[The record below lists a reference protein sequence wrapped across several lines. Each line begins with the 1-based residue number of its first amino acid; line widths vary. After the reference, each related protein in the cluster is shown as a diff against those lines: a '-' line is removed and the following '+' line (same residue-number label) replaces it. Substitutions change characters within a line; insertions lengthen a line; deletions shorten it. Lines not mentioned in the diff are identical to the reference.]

1 MANRYQMAVEFTL
14 LDGISKKLDAISG
27 SGNFFTKQIEK
38 TQARLKGLGSF
49 AVNMGKQLAVDAIGA
64 VSAGLV
70 SVTGQ
75 YIEFEQSLRAAGA
88 AFSDLDASMPDY
100 EEKLTELGKTA
111 RDVAAATEFNA
122 VQASAAMAT
131 FARAGIDSS
140 TAISLL
146 PGTADVATAAFVSLD
161 EGVNMVVGGLNT
173 MGLMSKSP
181 EELSANMKRLGDMM
195 AYTADSANMSIIDVS
210 EAITQGGS
218 FFKTANNTLDT
229 FSASLTA
236 LANNSI
242 RGAEAGVHLRN
253 IMTNLSA
260 PTAKAEATL
269 KKLGITT
276 TDSSGNLLNISEIVG
291 QFNKA
296 LDGMGDAEKNESLY
310 NIFGKQNIAAMTA
323 LLNTGEEALR
333 QFEAA
338 SASSTGAANAKAE
351 AIRKSLG
358 NQIEVLK
365 SALTEKGFQFIEK
378 FQGKTS
384 DAILRLN
391 EFIASV
397 DVGAIADKLLPLF
410 DKIVD
415 SALATAT
422 YIQTH
427 WDEIVEEFG
436 KVAGQVKFVVDAIW
450 NMRGAI
456 VPAITAFFTFK
467 RAMNIVAVGSAAI
480 TTFKEIGK
488 NVKMFSDGFQAA
500 KMAMDMGVQ
509 VSKSSSFLTNL
520 GSSVFNAGSKIGSF
534 AVTAGGAI
542 KSFAI
547 TAGTAI
553 ASFATSMASA
563 GAALLTNPITWIILG
578 IVVAVALLA
587 FGIYELVK
595 HWDVVSEKMKEFGAW
610 IAEGFMTV
618 WNGLVNAFTAFGA
631 WISGV
636 FTSIWDGL
644 VNAFT
649 TFADWIANVFT
660 GIWQGVKDFVGGVLD
675 FFIEKVQTLIGW
687 FTNGGI
693 INGIRHIGA
702 AILGFLLTPLQT
714 ILELISKIPGI
725 GDIASGINEKLD
737 NFKAM
742 VAGEEYGIAPT
753 QTTAQADSY
762 AYSES
767 VNNSRVTIGLEN
779 GLTADNYQPAPA
791 VTVQRTRSGRF

>member
-1 MANRYQMAVEFTL
+1 
-14 LDGISKKLDAISG
+14 
-27 SGNFFTKQIEK
+27 
-38 TQARLKGLGSF
+38 
-49 AVNMGKQLAVDAIGA
+49 
-64 VSAGLV
+64 
-70 SVTGQ
+70 
-75 YIEFEQSLRAAGA
+75 
-88 AFSDLDASMPDY
+88 
-100 EEKLTELGKTA
+100 
-111 RDVAAATEFNA
+111 
-122 VQASAAMAT
+122 
-131 FARAGIDSS
+131 
-140 TAISLL
+140 
-146 PGTADVATAAFVSLD
+146 
-161 EGVNMVVGGLNT
+161 

-323 LLNTGEEALR
+323 LLNTGEEALK

-338 SASSTGAANAKAE
+338 SSSSTGAANAKAE

-365 SALTEKGFQFIEK
+365 SAMTEKGFQFIEK

-391 EFIASV
+391 EFIAGV

-415 SALATAT
+415 SALAAAT

-436 KVAGQVKFVVDAIW
+436 RVAGQVKFVVDAIW
-450 NMRGAI
+450 AMRGAI

-500 KMAMDMGVQ
+500 KMAMDVGVQ
-509 VSKSSSFLTNL
+509 VSKSGSFFTNL

-553 ASFATSMASA
+553 ANFATSMASA
-563 GAALLTNPITWIILG
+563 GVALLTNPITWIILG
-578 IVVAVALLA
+578 IVAAVALLA

-618 WNGLVNAFTAFGA
+618 WNSLVSAFKAFGE

-636 FTSIWDGL
+636 F
-644 VNAFT
+644 A
-649 TFADWIANVFT
+649 
-660 GIWQGVKDFVGGVLD
+660 GIWQGLKDVVGGVLD

-693 INGIRHIGA
+693 IGGLRHIGA

-714 ILELISKIPGI
+714 ILELISRIPGI
-725 GDIASGINEKLD
+725 GNIASGINEKLD

>member
-111 RDVAAATEFNA
+111 RAVAAATEFNA

-131 FARAGIDSS
+131 FARAGIDSN

-146 PGTADVATAAFVSLD
+146 PGTADV
-161 EGVNMVVGGLNT
+161 MVVGGLNT

-323 LLNTGEEALR
+323 LLNTGEEALK

-338 SASSTGAANAKAE
+338 SSSSTGAANAKAE

-365 SALTEKGFQFIEK
+365 SAMTEKGFQFIEK

-391 EFIASV
+391 EFIAGV

-415 SALATAT
+415 SALAAAT

-436 KVAGQVKFVVDAIW
+436 RVAGQVKFVVDAIW
-450 NMRGAI
+450 AMRGAI

-500 KMAMDMGVQ
+500 KMAMDVGVQ
-509 VSKSSSFLTNL
+509 VSKSGSFFTNL

-553 ASFATSMASA
+553 ANFATSMASA
-563 GAALLTNPITWIILG
+563 GVALLTNPITWIILG
-578 IVVAVALLA
+578 IVAAVALLA

-618 WNGLVNAFTAFGA
+618 WNSLVSAFKAFGE

-636 FTSIWDGL
+636 F
-644 VNAFT
+644 A
-649 TFADWIANVFT
+649 
-660 GIWQGVKDFVGGVLD
+660 GIWQGLKDVVGGVLD

-693 INGIRHIGA
+693 IGGLRHIGA

-714 ILELISKIPGI
+714 ILELISRIPGI
-725 GDIASGINEKLD
+725 GNIASGINEKLD

>member
-14 LDGISKKLDAISG
+14 LDGISKQLNKISG
-27 SGNFFTKQIEK
+27 SGNVFTRQIEK

-49 AVNMGKQLAVDAIGA
+49 AVNMGKQLAVDAISA
-64 VSAGLV
+64 LSAGLV

-100 EEKLTELGKTA
+100 EEKLASIGKAA
-111 RDVAAATEFNA
+111 RNVAAATEFNA

-131 FARAGIDSS
+131 FARAGVDSA

-173 MGLMSKSP
+173 MGMMAKSP
-181 EELSANMKRLGDMM
+181 EELSANMKRLGDVM
-195 AYTADSANMSIIDVS
+195 AYTADSANMSIVDVS

-260 PTAKAEATL
+260 PTSKAEATL
-269 KKLGITT
+269 KALGITT
-276 TDSSGNLLNISEIVG
+276 TDSSGNLLSLSNIVG
-291 QFNKA
+291 QFNNA
-296 LDGMGDAEKNESLY
+296 LDGMGDAEKNASLY

-323 LLNTGEEALR
+323 LLNTGEEALK

-338 SASSTGAANAKAE
+338 SAGSMGAANAKAE

-391 EFIASV
+391 EFIAGV
-397 DVGAIADKLLPLF
+397 DVSAIADKLLPLF

-415 SALATAT
+415 SALAAAT
-422 YIQTH
+422 YILAH
-427 WDEIVEEFG
+427 WDDIVNEFG
-436 KVAGQVKFVVDAIW
+436 KVAGQIKFVIDAIW
-450 NMRGAI
+450 AMRGAI
-456 VPAITAFFTFK
+456 VPAITTFFTLK
-467 RAMNIVAVGSAAI
+467 KAMNLIAIGDGVYKASSKIVGGISSIAKGFGDTKAVLDEGIPFAI
-480 TTFKEIGK
+480 QYK
-488 NVKMFSDGFQAA
+488 NIWEKAG
-500 KMAMDMGVQ
+500 GVI
-509 VSKSSSFLTNL
+509 
-520 GSSVFNAGSKIGSF
+520 FNAGSKIGSF

-553 ASFATSMASA
+553 ASFASTMASA
-563 GAALLTNPITWIILG
+563 GIALLTNPITWIVLA
-578 IVVAVALLA
+578 IVAAVALLS

-595 HWDVVSEKMKEFGAW
+595 HWDVVSAKMKEFGAW
-610 IAEGFMTV
+610 IAEGFVTV
-618 WNGLVNAFTAFGA
+618 WNALVSAFQAFGE
-631 WISGV
+631 WLSG
-636 FTSIWDGL
+636 
-644 VNAFT
+644 
-649 TFADWIANVFT
+649 TFS
-660 GIWQGVKDFVGGVLD
+660 GIWQGIKDFVGGILD
-675 FFIEKVQTLIGW
+675 FILGKVQTLISW
-687 FTNGGI
+687 FTDGGI
-693 INGIRHIGA
+693 IGGIRQVGA

-714 ILELISKIPGI
+714 LLELISKIPGV
-725 GDIASGINEKLD
+725 GSLAAGVNEKID
-737 NFKAM
+737 SFKAM
-742 VAGEEYGIAPT
+742 VAGDDYNAAPT
-753 QTTAQADSY
+753 QTTAAADSY

-767 VNNSRVTIGLEN
+767 VNNSRVTIGLES
-779 GLTADNYQPAPA
+779 GLQANNYQPAPE
-791 VTVQRTRSGRF
+791 VTIQRTRSGGF

>member
-14 LDGISKKLDAISG
+14 LDGISKQLNKISG
-27 SGNFFTKQIEK
+27 SGNVFTRQIEK

-64 VSAGLV
+64 LSAGLV

-88 AFSDLDASMPDY
+88 AFSDMDASMPDY
-100 EEKLTELGKTA
+100 EEKLASIGKAA
-111 RDVAAATEFNA
+111 RNVAAATEFNA

-131 FARAGIDSS
+131 FARAGVDSA

-173 MGLMSKSP
+173 MGMMAKSP
-181 EELSANMKRLGDMM
+181 EELSANMKRLGDVM
-195 AYTADSANMSIIDVS
+195 AYTADSANMSIVDVS

-242 RGAEAGVHLRN
+242 RGSEAGVHLRN

-260 PTAKAEATL
+260 PTSKAEATL
-269 KKLGITT
+269 KALGITT
-276 TDSSGNLLNISEIVG
+276 TDSSGNLLSLSNIVG
-291 QFNKA
+291 QFNNA
-296 LDGMGDAEKNESLY
+296 LDGMGDAEKNASLY

-323 LLNTGEEALR
+323 LLNTGEEALK

-338 SASSTGAANAKAE
+338 SAGSMGAANAKAE

-391 EFIASV
+391 EFIAGV

-415 SALATAT
+415 SALAAAT
-422 YIQTH
+422 YIQAH
-427 WDEIVEEFG
+427 WNDIVNEFG
-436 KVAGQVKFVVDAIW
+436 KVAGQIKFVIDAIW
-450 NMRGAI
+450 AMRGAI
-456 VPAITAFFTFK
+456 VPAITTFFALKKAMTF
-467 RAMNIVAVGSAAI
+467 AAVGKGIFDAGRNLTSLAGGIIETA
-480 TTFKEIGK
+480 
-488 NVKMFSDGFQAA
+488 QAA
-500 KMAMDMGVQ
+500 SFGVPYTVQ
-509 VSKSSSFLTNL
+509 YANSWS
-520 GSSVFNAGSKIGSF
+520 A
-534 AVTAGGAI
+534 AGGAI
-542 KSFAI
+542 FKGFATIKSV
-547 TAGTAI
+547 I
-553 ASFATSMASA
+553 ASALPVIGSALVSVGVAIKGFAVSIASA
-563 GAALLTNPITWIILG
+563 GAAFLTNPITWIALA
-578 IVVAVALLA
+578 IVAAVALLS

-595 HWDVVSEKMKEFGAW
+595 HWDAVSAKMKEFGAW

-618 WNGLVNAFTAFGA
+618 WNALVSAFQAFGE
-631 WISGV
+631 WLSG
-636 FTSIWDGL
+636 
-644 VNAFT
+644 
-649 TFADWIANVFT
+649 TFS
-660 GIWQGVKDFVGGVLD
+660 GIWQGIKDFVGGILD
-675 FFIEKVQTLIGW
+675 FILGKVQTLISW
-687 FTNGGI
+687 FTDGGI
-693 INGIRHIGA
+693 IGGIRHVGA

-714 ILELISKIPGI
+714 LLELISKIPGVGSLAAGVNDKI
-725 GDIASGINEKLD
+725 DA
-737 NFKAM
+737 FKAM
-742 VAGEEYGIAPT
+742 VAGDDYNVAPT
-753 QTTAQADSY
+753 QTTAAADSY

-767 VNNSRVTIGLEN
+767 VNNSRVTIGLES
-779 GLTADNYQPAPA
+779 GLQANNYQPAPE
-791 VTVQRTRSGRF
+791 VTIQRTRSGGF

>member
-1 MANRYQMAVEFTL
+1 MIENNAMANRYQMAVEFTL
-14 LDGISKKLDAISG
+14 LDGISKKLNAISG

-38 TQARLKGLGSF
+38 TQAKLKGLGSF

-88 AFSDLDASMPDY
+88 AFSDLDTSMPDY
-100 EEKLTELGKTA
+100 EERLAAIGKTA
-111 RDVAAATEFNA
+111 RAVAAATEFNA

-131 FARAGIDSS
+131 FARAGIDSA

-173 MGLMSKSP
+173 MGLMAKSP
-181 EELSANMKRLGDMM
+181 EELSANMKRLGDVM
-195 AYTADSANMSIIDVS
+195 AYTADSANMSIVDVS

-260 PTAKAEATL
+260 PTSKAAATL
-269 KKLGITT
+269 KALGITT

-291 QFNKA
+291 QFNRA
-296 LDGMGDAEKNESLY
+296 LGGMGDAEKNASLY

-323 LLNTGEEALR
+323 LLNTGEEALK

-338 SASSTGAANAKAE
+338 SAGSMGAANAKAE

-415 SALATAT
+415 SALAAAT
-422 YIQTH
+422 YIQEH

-436 KVAGQVKFVVDAIW
+436 KIAGQIKFVIDAIW
-450 NMRGAI
+450 AMRGAI
-456 VPAITAFFTFK
+456 VPAITAFIAFK
-467 RAMNIVAVGSAAI
+467 KAMAVAAVADGVIKLGKNFASLAGGIRETAEAASFGVPYVVKYKNVWAAAGGKIFQGFSVIKNAIATALPIIGSAL
-480 TTFKEIGK
+480 
-488 NVKMFSDGFQAA
+488 VSV
-500 KMAMDMGVQ
+500 GV
-509 VSKSSSFLTNL
+509 
-520 GSSVFNAGSKIGSF
+520 
-534 AVTAGGAI
+534 AI
-542 KSFAI
+542 KGFVL
-547 TAGTAI
+547 
-553 ASFATSMASA
+553 SMASA
-563 GAALLTNPITWIILG
+563 GAALLTNPITWIILV
-578 IVVAVALLA
+578 IVAVVAALS

-610 IAEGFMTV
+610 IADGFMTV
-618 WNGLVNAFTAFGA
+618 WNGLVNAFTAFGE
-631 WISGV
+631 WLGGV
-636 FTSIWDGL
+636 FS
-644 VNAFT
+644 
-649 TFADWIANVFT
+649 
-660 GIWQGVKDFVGGVLD
+660 GIWQSVKSIVGGILD
-675 FFIEKVQTLIGW
+675 FFIEKIQMLIGW
-687 FTNGGI
+687 FTDGGI

-714 ILELISKIPGI
+714 ILEYISKIPGI
-725 GDIASGINEKLD
+725 GNLAGGLNDKIDE
-737 NFKAM
+737 FKAL
-742 VAGEEYGIAPT
+742 VAGEDYSTAPT

-767 VNNSRVTIGLEN
+767 VNNSHVTIGLEN

-791 VTVQRTRSGRF
+791 VTVQRTRSGSF

>member
-27 SGNFFTKQIEK
+27 SGNFFQKQIDK
-38 TQARLKGLGSF
+38 TQAKLRGLGSF

-70 SVTGQ
+70 AVTGQ

-100 EEKLTELGKTA
+100 EEKLAQVGKTA
-111 RDVAAATEFNA
+111 RAVAAATEFNA

-131 FARAGIDSS
+131 FARAGIDSAA
-140 TAISLL
+140 AISLL
-146 PGTADVATAAFVSLD
+146 PRTADVATAAFVSLD

-173 MGLMSKSP
+173 MGLMAKKP
-181 EELSANMKRLGDMM
+181 EELIENTKRLGGMM
-195 AYTADSANMSIIDVS
+195 AYTADSANMSIVDVS

-260 PTAKAEATL
+260 PTSKAEATL

-296 LDGMGDAEKNESLY
+296 LDGMGDAEKNASLY

-323 LLNTGEEALR
+323 LLNTGEKALKK
-333 QFEAA
+333 FEAA
-338 SASSTGAANAKAE
+338 SAGSMGAANAKAE

-415 SALATAT
+415 SALAAAT

-436 KVAGQVKFVVDAIW
+436 KVAGQVKFVIDAIW
-450 NMRGAI
+450 AMRGGI
-456 VPAITAFFTFK
+456 VPAITVFIAFKKAMDIVAIGKTAIDTFK
-467 RAMNIVAVGSAAI
+467 NVAGAAQ
-480 TTFKEIGK
+480 K
-488 NVKMFSDGFQAA
+488 FSDGFGAA
-500 KMAMDMGVQ
+500 KMAMELGVEAGKANTAMG
-509 VSKSSSFLTNL
+509 KL
-520 GSSVFNAGSKIGSF
+520 GSGVFKAGSKIGDFAVKAGAAIKDLAIAIGTAFVSF
-534 AVTAGGAI
+534 AVALKGA
-542 KSFAI
+542 
-547 TAGTAI
+547 AI
-553 ASFATSMASA
+553 ALF
-563 GAALLTNPITWIILG
+563 TNPVTYIVLG
-578 IVVAVALLA
+578 IVVAVALLS

-595 HWDVVSEKMKEFGAW
+595 HWDIVSAKMKEFGAW
-610 IAEGFMTV
+610 LAEGFMTV
-618 WNGLVNAFTAFGA
+618 WNALVNAFTVFGA
-631 WISGV
+631 WLSG
-636 FTSIWDGL
+636 
-644 VNAFT
+644 
-649 TFADWIANVFT
+649 VFT
-660 GIWQGVKDFVGGVLD
+660 GIWQSVKSLVGGILD
-675 FFIEKVQTLIGW
+675 FIIEKVQYLIDL
-687 FTNGGI
+687 FTSGAI
-693 INGIRHIGA
+693 INGIRHIAA
-702 AILGFLLTPLQT
+702 AILDFILAPLQAT
-714 ILELISKIPGI
+714 MELISRIPGV
-725 GDIASGINEKLD
+725 GNVAAGINDKI
-737 NFKAM
+737 NGFKAM
-742 VAGEEYGIAPT
+742 VAGEDYGVAPT

-767 VNNSRVTIGLEN
+767 VNNSRVTIGLES

-791 VTVQRTRSGRF
+791 VTVQRTRSGGF